1 MATAAAVLRGFMSM
15 MTDSAFD
22 LPQMGLMGVGGD
34 SLRLY
39 GNLRIVAVALY
50 TDARGDLF

>member
-1 MATAAAVLRGFMSM
+1 M

>member
-22 LPQMGLMGVGGD
+22 LSQMGLMGVGGEV
-34 SLRLY
+34 LRLY
-39 GNLRIVAVALY
+39 GNLRIVAVAFCA
-50 TDARGDLF
+50 DAHGNLV